1 MDLGKVIVDALRAA
15 VGVPAAAYAISAI
28 GLNLQFGYTG
38 LLNFGHVGSMLLG
51 AYGLAITVER
61 GGPMWLGVLVGIGA
75 ALLLGLLL
83 GFPTLRLRAD
93 FLAIVTIAAGEI
105 LRLVF
110 RSEFARPL
118 TGGVFGI
125 QAFADAFYDL
135 NPVPDG
141 FYGIGQFRFDQRAM
155 WVMTLG
161 WGLAV
166 VSMLVVRRLVG
177 SPWGRVL
184 KAVREDEDATASLG
198 KNVFLYK
205 MQSLMLG
212 GVIGAFAG
220 MVLAIDRQAVNP
232 DFFIPLVTFYAFTIV
247 IMGGPA
253 TITGPALGAVIFWF
267 LFEFL
272 DGFVGGAVELGW
284 LGPWFDSTD
293 VGPIRFAMVGLGLM
307 LLMIFRPQ
315 GILGSREELLIDA
328 R

>member
-1 MDLGKVIVDALRAA
+1 MDLVKITVDALRAA
-15 VGVPAAAYAISAI
+15 VGVPAAAYAVSAI

-75 ALLLGLLL
+75 AIVLGLLL

-125 QAFADAFYDL
+125 QAFADAFFDL
-135 NPVPDG
+135 NPFPDR
-141 FYGIGQFRFDQRAM
+141 FYGIGQFRFDERQL

-166 VSMLVVRRLVG
+166 IFLLVIRRLVR

-198 KNVFLYK
+198 KNVFLFK
-205 MQSLMLG
+205 LQSLMLG

-253 TITGPALGAVIFWF
+253 TLTGPVLGAIIFWF

-272 DGFVGGAVELGW
+272 DGFVGSAVELGW

>member
-1 MDLGKVIVDALRAA
+1 MDWAKILIDASRAA

-38 LLNFGHVGSMLLG
+38 LLNFGHVGSLLVG
-51 AYGLAITVER
+51 AYGLAITVDR
-61 GGPMWLGVLVGIGA
+61 GGPMWLGVVVGLLA
-75 ALLLGLLL
+75 AVLLGLLL

-93 FLAIVTIAAGEI
+93 FLAITTIAAGEI
-105 LRLVF
+105 LRLLF
-110 RSEFARPL
+110 RSEVARPL

-125 QAFADAFYDL
+125 QAFADAFFDL
-135 NPVPDG
+135 NPFPDG
-141 FYGIGQFRFDQRAM
+141 FYGIGQFRFDERQL

-166 VSMLVVRRLVG
+166 LGVLLVRRLIH

-205 MQSLMLG
+205 LQSLMLG
-212 GVIGAFAG
+212 GAIGAVSG
-220 MVLAIDRQAVNP
+220 MVLAIDRQAVSP
-232 DFFIPLVTFYAFTIV
+232 DFFIPLVTFYTFTIV
-247 IMGGPA
+247 IMGGAA
-253 TITGPALGAVIFWF
+253 TGAGPVVGAVLFWF
-267 LFEFL
+267 LFEFF
-272 DGFVGGAVELGW
+272 DGLVGGAVEAGW
-284 LGPWFDSTD
+284 FGDFIDSTD

-315 GILGSREELLIDA
+315 GILGSREEILIDA

>member
-1 MDLGKVIVDALRAA
+1 MDWGKIVVDALRAA
-15 VGVPAAAYAISAI
+15 VGVPAAAYAVSAI

-38 LLNFGHVGSMLLG
+38 LLNFGHVASLLMG
-51 AYGLAITVER
+51 AYGLAITVDR

-75 ALLLGLLL
+75 AVVLGLLL
-83 GFPTLRLRAD
+83 GIPTLRLRAD
-93 FLAIVTIAAGEI
+93 FLAITTIAAGEI

-125 QAFADAFYDL
+125 QAFADAFFDL
-135 NPVPDG
+135 NPYPDG
-141 FYGIGQFRFDQRAM
+141 VYGIGTFRFDERQL

-161 WGLAV
+161 WGLV
-166 VSMLVVRRLVG
+166 VLGMLLIRRLIA

-205 MQSLMLG
+205 LQSLMIG
-212 GVIGAFAG
+212 GAFGALAG
-220 MVLAIDRQAVNP
+220 MVLAIDQQNVNP
-232 DFFIPLVTFYAFTIV
+232 DFFLPLVTFYTFTIV
-247 IMGGPA
+247 ILGGAA
-253 TITGPALGAVIFWF
+253 TVIGPVLGAVIFWF
-267 LFEFL
+267 LFQFL
-272 DGFVGGAVELGW
+272 DGFVGGAVEAGW
-284 LGPWFDSTD
+284 FGGFLDSTD
-293 VGPIRFAMVGLGLM
+293 VGPIRFAAVGLGLM

-315 GILGSREELLIDA
+315 GILGSREEILIDA